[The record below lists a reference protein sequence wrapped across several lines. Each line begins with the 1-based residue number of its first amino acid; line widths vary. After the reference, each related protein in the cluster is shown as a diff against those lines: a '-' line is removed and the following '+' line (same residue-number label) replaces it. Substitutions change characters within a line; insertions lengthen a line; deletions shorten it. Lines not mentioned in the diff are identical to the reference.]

1 MDDSQLF
8 LSSFHL
14 PNPDL
19 WANSWTNDTIAWNVS
34 MTSVVL
40 FWVLWCVDICH
51 WWLPAVLSFLV
62 VQKDSNLSII
72 RSWNWQLSNVLI
84 KVVFEQII
92 FSFLKK
98 REKKIVPNHAL
109 RRNWNFLGNA
119 ENGNAKK
126 YESNSEFISNLSS
139 TTRERSVNQYSE
151 KLDGKSLDILL

>member
-1 MDDSQLF
+1 MIPSCF
-8 LSSFHL
+8 FHL
-14 PNPDL
+14 FAFQTL
-19 WANSWTNDTIAWNVS
+19 ICEQIAELITPLLDMFRWRQWYYFEFCD
-34 MTSVVL
+34 VL
-40 FWVLWCVDICH
+40 TFATD
-51 WWLPAVLSFLV
+51 VLSFLV

-84 KVVFEQII
+84 NVVFEQII